1 MSNKSKKC
9 TKSKKCKKGGNVL
22 ASGGFGCV
30 FSPALRCAKSNT
42 RKRGQVSK
50 LMTTKHATKE
60 YDEITQFK
68 ERLHTIHNYSDYFLL
83 DDITMCQP
91 AELTESD
98 LANFK
103 QKCKALPKDSITNT
117 NVNESLDNLMV
128 LNMPN
133 GGIPVDDFILEAIHF
148 DELYNLNKSLIRL
161 LKHGIIPMNKNYVY
175 HCDIKD
181 SNILVSGKAG
191 TLKTR
196 LIDWGLSTMY
206 IPYKNDPMPRV
217 WINRP
222 LQYNV
227 PFSVIIFSSEFVER
241 YTDYI
246 DNNGQIDENGL
257 RPFVSDYIDF
267 WMRERGRGH
276 YALID
281 SIINI
286 LLDKKYTFDKGVSK
300 NTRSIITD
308 YIVEILIHFTRFK
321 ADGTLTLREYL
332 DKVFVNNVDVW
343 GFVST
348 YLPLLE
354 NLHENYNNLT
364 PVLHDSFHIIRNLFL
379 YSYSP
384 SMHPLNKDTI
394 VKNLTKLSKLF
405 KSEMIPSKRHKSQI
419 SLTKSESTSK
429 GITGETFVPD
439 NKLVTISF

>member
-1 MSNKSKKC
+1 MSKSKKC
-9 TKSKKCKKGGNVL
+9 KKYKKGGNVL

-30 FSPALRCAKSNT
+30 FRPALRCATTKT
-42 RKRGQVSK
+42 RKRGHVSK
-50 LMTTKHATKE
+50 LMTTKHATNE
-60 YDEITQFK
+60 YNEITQFK

-98 LANFK
+98 LTNFK

-117 NVNESLDNLMV
+117 NVNASLDNLMV
-128 LNMPN
+128 LNMPD
-133 GGIPVDDFILEAIHF
+133 GGIPVDDFILRAIHF
-148 DELYNLNKSLIRL
+148 NELYNLNKSLMQL
-161 LKHGIIPMNKNYVY
+161 LKNGIIPMNKKHVY

-181 SNILVSGKAG
+181 SNILVSGHEG
-191 TLKTR
+191 TLQTR
-196 LIDWGLSTMY
+196 LIDWGLSTLY

-217 WINRP
+217 WVNRP

-227 PFSVIIFSSEFVER
+227 PFSVIMFSSAFVER

-246 DNNGQIDENGL
+246 DDGGQLDHDSL
-257 RPFVSDYIDF
+257 HPFVSTYIDF

-276 YALID
+276 YQLID
-281 SIINI
+281 KIINI
-286 LLDKKYTFDKGVSK
+286 LLDKKYILNKDISQ

-332 DKVFVNNVDVW
+332 DKVFINNVDVW

-354 NLHENYNNLT
+354 NLHENYDKLT
-364 PVLHDSFHIIRNLFL
+364 PMLHNSFHIIRNLFIFL
-379 YSYSP
+379 YSP
-384 SMHPLNKDTI
+384 SMHPLNKAVI
-394 VKNLTKLSKLF
+394 MKELTKLGKLF
-405 KSEMIPSKRHKSQI
+405 KSEIVPGKTHKSQI
-419 SLTKSESTSK
+419 SLTKSENTSK
-429 GITGETFVPD
+429 GITGKTFVPD
-439 NKLVTISF
+439 NILKTISF

>member
-1 MSNKSKKC
+1 MSK
-9 TKSKKCKKGGNVL
+9 KSKKCKKGGNVL

-68 ERLHTIHNYSDYFLL
+68 DRLNTIHNYSDYFLL
-83 DDITMCQP
+83 DDITMCNP
-91 AELTESD
+91 AELTEGD

-103 QKCKALPKDSITNT
+103 QKCGALPKDNITRKNI
-117 NVNESLDNLMV
+117 NESLDELMV

-133 GGIPVDDFILEAIHF
+133 GGVPVDDFILEAVHF
-148 DELYNLNKSLIRL
+148 NELYNLNKSLIRL
-161 LKHGIIPMNKNYVY
+161 LKHGIVPMNKKYVY

-181 SNILVSGKAG
+181 SNILVNGKASA
-191 TLKTR
+191 LKTR
-196 LIDWGLSTMY
+196 LIDWGLSTVY
-206 IPYKNDPMPRV
+206 IPYKNDPMPGV
-217 WINRP
+217 WVNRP

-227 PFSVIIFSSEFVER
+227 PFSVIIFSSAFVER

-246 DNNGQIDENGL
+246 DNNGQIDENSL
-257 RPFVSDYIDF
+257 RPFVSDYLDF
-267 WMRERGRGH
+267 WMRERGQGH
-276 YALID
+276 YRLID

-286 LLDKKYTFDKGVSK
+286 LLDKKYTFDKDVSK
-300 NTRSIITD
+300 NTRSIIRD
-308 YIVEILIHFTRFK
+308 YIVEIMIHFTRFK

-332 DKVFVNNVDVW
+332 DEVFVNDVDVW

-348 YLPLLE
+348 YFPLLE
-354 NLHENYNNLT
+354 NLHENYDNLT

-379 YSYSP
+379 YLYSP
-384 SMHPLNKDTI
+384 SMHPLNKDFI
-394 VKNLTKLSKLF
+394 VKHLNKLGKLF

-439 NKLVTISF
+439 NKLKTISF